1 MAIVS
6 EWGVANECL
15 ANVLPSLSRHYSVR
29 KKDFICAVFD
39 SFGGDIECNIKA
51 MENHSWKYSIS
62 REGIFKGDEYH
73 PMQCNKLML
82 ELFVQCAKYG
92 TKDLVM
98 C

>member
-39 SFGGDIECNIKA
+39 SFGGDIDVI
-51 MENHSWKYSIS
+51 
-62 REGIFKGDEYH
+62 
-73 PMQCNKLML
+73 
-82 ELFVQCAKYG
+82 
-92 TKDLVM
+92 
-98 C
+98 